1 MNTKP
6 AFQLFVEANQELL
19 NCYNKTSAADF
30 AKLSDSQKE
39 TTCSSQRERVKD
51 LLRTNNLVMSN
62 LVRERIEIL
71 KRLGAEQE
79 IKIRE

>member
-6 AFQLFVEANQELL
+6 AFQIFVEANQELL
-19 NCYNKTSAADF
+19 NCYNKISAADF

-39 TTCSSQRERVKD
+39 TTCSAQRERVKD
-51 LLRTNNLVMSN
+51 ILRTNTLVMSN
-62 LVRERIEIL
+62 LVTERIEIL